1 MFVADVILGLVILLR
16 GQDNTAG
23 AGAGASSVV
32 SAGPLP
38 CSSMRLVVDT
48 SRDYRPASSAGV
60 GVGVAVGAPDCLDED
75 DAKPLPLG
83 LVAGSDGD
91 DGDGVVD
98 DVVTEGL
105 VVAAVAS

>member
-60 GVGVAVGAPDCLDED
+60 AVGAPDCLDED